1 LAKSAKGLMESR
13 PFTKRE
19 ANPGVVL
26 TPTVIYDVYLFSASY
41 LSTALVLRSDWFINL

>member
-26 TPTVIYDVYLFSASY
+26 TATVIFYVLLFGASY
-41 LSTALVLRSDWFINL
+41 FTTVMP